1 MSERKFECQVIVI
14 TGASSGFGKGAALEF
29 ARQGA
34 NVVLAARRD
43 QALDELAQRCK
54 ALGGDAI
61 PIQTDVSQEG
71 DVERLAR
78 TALNAGGKIDVW
90 INNAGSGSPAASK
103 KFRSTSTCR

>member
-1 MSERKFECQVIVI
+1 MSERKFEGKVIVI

-43 QALDELAQRCK
+43 ELLDDLAHRCK

-61 PIQTDVSQEG
+61 ACPTDVSQRNE
-71 DVERLAR
+71 VERLAR
-78 TALNAGGKIDVW
+78 KALPAGGKIDVW
-90 INNAGSGSPAASK
+90 INNAGSGTLGRFEEIPLEEHV
-103 KFRSTSTCR
+103 